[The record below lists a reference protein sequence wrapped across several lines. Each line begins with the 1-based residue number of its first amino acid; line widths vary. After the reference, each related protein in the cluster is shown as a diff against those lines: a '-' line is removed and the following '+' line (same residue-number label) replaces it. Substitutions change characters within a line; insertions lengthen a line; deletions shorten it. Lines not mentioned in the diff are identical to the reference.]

1 MNEQMIEAI
10 LQLVREGGQAAI
22 YIVVVYYII
31 GLSKFALGMG
41 IIGYAISKLYDV
53 IKYGPDWKSVK
64 KLKP

>member
-22 YIVVVYYII
+22 YVVVAYYII

-53 IKYGPDWKSVK
+53 IKYGPDWKPIEKSK
-64 KLKP
+64 S